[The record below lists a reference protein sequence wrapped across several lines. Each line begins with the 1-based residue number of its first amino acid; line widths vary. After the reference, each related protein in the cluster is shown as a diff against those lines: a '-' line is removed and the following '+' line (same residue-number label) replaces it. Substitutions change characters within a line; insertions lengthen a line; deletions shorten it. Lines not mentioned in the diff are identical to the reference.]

1 MSGGA
6 RGGESKSQRGNVNT
20 KFPIDGI
27 CGNAFRLLY
36 LCREQPALTARTRI
50 YQLAVCQIT
59 TIQLLRLKTIGQILQ
74 RFKAKQAMISIR
86 QPESI
91 G

>member
-1 MSGGA
+1 VGRETANLNLNNEETSI
-6 RGGESKSQRGNVNT
+6 RS
-20 KFPIDGI
+20 
-27 CGNAFRLLY
+27 FRTTVFAVMLSAY
-36 LCREQPALTARTRI
+36 CFREQPALTARTRI

>member
-6 RGGESKSQRGNVNT
+6 RDGESKSQRGNVNT
-20 KFPIDGI
+20 KFPNDGI
-27 CGNAFRLLY
+27 CGNAFRLLFSRAA
-36 LCREQPALTARTRI
+36 CLTARTRI